1 MKRAMFGM
9 FAVLALVLAMP
20 AVAQEE
26 LDESRTN
33 PDARSMA
40 PGSGLTITGT
50 VVEWDEKQLVIQTA
64 TGVEHIQLTPQT
76 EKPVEFEVGENVSV
90 DYTRTAQG
98 IMIAQKIRTGGAVTG
113 EATATTELTTDT
125 QPIDETEPMEADAD
139 LTAETDTALDT
150 ESDLDA
156 NAGLQADVRTEDE
169 LETDVTTDLDT
180 DVETTTADTGY
191 EDDFGAETYEQES
204 DLPATGSE
212 LPLLALLGLLSVVAA
227 LGVRSFVR

>member
-1 MKRAMFGM
+1 MKRVM
-9 FAVLALVLAMP
+9 FAMLAVFALVLAMP

-33 PDARSMA
+33 PDARSIA

-64 TGVEHIQLTPQT
+64 TGTEHIQLTPRT

-98 IMIAQKIRTGGAVTG
+98 IMIAQKIRPEGAVTG
-113 EATATTELTTDT
+113 KATTTATT
-125 QPIDETEPMEADAD
+125 D
-139 LTAETDTALDT
+139 LTADTDA
-150 ESDLDA
+150 DLDA
-156 NAGLQADVRTEDE
+156 NADLQADVDTYEDT
-169 LETDVTTDLDT
+169 ETDVTTDLDT
-180 DVETTTADTGY
+180 DVEATTADTGY
-191 EDDFGAETYEQES
+191 DDDLGADTYEQDS

-212 LPLLALLGLLSVVAA
+212 LPLLALLGLLSVAA
-227 LGVRSFVR
+227 AFGVRSFVR

>member
-1 MKRAMFGM
+1 MKRVM
-9 FAVLALVLAMP
+9 FAMLAVFALVLAMP

-33 PDARSMA
+33 PDARSIA

-64 TGVEHIQLTPQT
+64 TGAEHIQLTPRT
-76 EKPVEFEVGENVSV
+76 EKPVEFKTGENVSV

-98 IMIAQKIRTGGAVTG
+98 IMIAQKIRPEGAVTG
-113 EATATTELTTDT
+113 EATTATTAVTTESNLTADT
-125 QPIDETEPMEADAD
+125 EPMDETEPLE
-139 LTAETDTALDT
+139 AETDLDV
-150 ESDLDA
+150 
-156 NAGLQADVRTEDE
+156 NADLQADVDTYEDT
-169 LETDVTTDLDT
+169 ETDVTTDLDT

-191 EDDFGAETYEQES
+191 DDDLGADTYEQES

-212 LPLLALLGLLSVVAA
+212 LPLLALLGFLSVAAA